1 MNETKL
7 MELQIIHKDDDD
19 EAGFLSIY
27 FADVAL
33 L

>member
-7 MELQIIHKDDDD
+7 MELQTIHKDDD